1 MSGEGRPGARPPRVR
16 LPDRRLSETRRIEHA
31 RADGARARVF
41 ITIGYAPEEP
51 LRPRE
56 VFYDEGYRSGSDLEY
71 LVQDLCVIVSLLLQH
86 GTPPEA
92 IARSLSRREGA
103 DGPVHGSLAGT
114 IAAELAVPPEW
125 AGE

>member
-1 MSGEGRPGARPPRVR
+1 MSGRTPRTR
-16 LPDRRLSETRRIEHA
+16 LPDRRLSETRRIEHV
-31 RADGARARVF
+31 RADGGRARVF
-41 ITIGYAPEEP
+41 ITIGYDPADP

-86 GTPPEA
+86 GTPPED

-103 DGPVHGSLAGT
+103 EGEAHGSLAGT
-114 IAAELAVPPEW
+114 IVAELGVPPGW
-125 AGE
+125 AG

>member
-1 MSGEGRPGARPPRVR
+1 MKAPTPRTR
-16 LPDRRLSETRRIEHA
+16 LPDRRLSETRRIAHV
-31 RADGARARVF
+31 RSDGVAARVF
-41 ITIGYAPEEP
+41 ITIGYDPADP

-86 GTPPEA
+86 GTPPEE

-103 DGPVHGSLAGT
+103 DGGDGPGSLAGT
-114 IAAELAVPPEW
+114 IVAELFRPPAW
-125 AGE
+125 AG